1 MNLLINMAALRFL
14 FVSLITVFF
23 VEISTPFTEALV
35 IKSKAE
41 NTRNTP
47 VRQTSSSTLPIANN
61 AERKS
66 FTGKIGGFVGGK
78 MFDYFL
84 TRYLYSLQ
92 N

>member
-1 MNLLINMAALRFL
+1 MNLLNNMAALRFL
-14 FVSLITVFF
+14 FVSLITVLS
-23 VEISTPFTEALV
+23 VEISTPFTQALV

-47 VRQTSSSTLPIANN
+47 VRHTSSTLPIANN